1 MHKFFLANHEP
12 IKLIA
17 EHALLPVVHILI
29 SIHVYSVATLVAG
42 LVVAAYVATAIC
54 QARARATA

>member
-1 MHKFFLANHEP
+1 MHKFFMANHEP

-17 EHALLPVVHILI
+17 EHALIPIHLLI

-42 LVVAAYVATAIC
+42 LVVAAYVAAAVC